1 MFCLQ
6 SLKLVT
12 VTLMLSLIS
21 PLILTGTKLEIFN
34 DSVNAQPVTSNSKR
48 IEQQIIQENRQ
59 QALALKD
66 VNSLQDKLRQ
76 LNQNAVLLYP
86 LIQKDRIK
94 LVLVAPNSP
103 PISRSVPVKQEE
115 VKQAIAQFKSAL
127 QKPSL
132 DAKVPAQ
139 TLYNWL
145 IKPIEND
152 LTQANTKT
160 IIFAPDQYLRHLPL
174 AALYDG
180 NHWLVER
187 FSINNITAASLT
199 NFNLQHQ
206 TKPRILA
213 AAFSEKPS
221 SLQVGT
227 QEFKVVELPHAV
239 REVKK
244 LATIIPNTT
253 ILLGRDF
260 NPEVMLPH
268 LNDYNIIH
276 LATNT
281 VVLPSQ
287 PEESFMMFG
296 DGSRLPLPTVATWKL
311 AKVDLVVLR
320 GNNTAVG
327 SQLPDGV
334 EAMGFGYYVLNAGA
348 KAVIASVGNIDDE
361 GTQVLMHAFYQ
372 AIAKDNITKAE
383 ALRQAQLALVTGDV
397 TTSSQQ
403 KEKGIVEV
411 HPHAKNHFSHPYYW
425 ASFILIGNGL

>member
-12 VTLMLSLIS
+12 VTLTLSLIS
-21 PLILTGTKLEIFN
+21 PVILAGAKLEIIK

-48 IEQQIIQENRQ
+48 IEQQFIQENRQ
-59 QALALKD
+59 KDLALKD
-66 VNSLQDKLRQ
+66 VTSLQDRLRQ

-86 LIQKDRIK
+86 LILKDRIK
-94 LVLVAPNSP
+94 LVLVTPNSP
-103 PISRSVPVKQEE
+103 PISHSVPVKQEE
-115 VKQAIAQFKSAL
+115 VKQAIAQFKDAL
-127 QKPSL
+127 QNPSR

-160 IIFAPDQYLRHLPL
+160 IIFASDQYLRHVPL

-180 NHWLVER
+180 NQWLVER
-187 FSINNITAASLT
+187 FTINNSTAASLA
-199 NFNLQHQ
+199 NFNPQRQ
-206 TKPRILA
+206 TKPRVLA
-213 AAFSEKPS
+213 ATSSEKPS

-227 QEFKVVELPHAV
+227 QKFKVAELPYAV
-239 REVKK
+239 REVEK

-253 ILLGRDF
+253 VLLGRDF

-281 VVLPSQ
+281 VFLASQ
-287 PEESFMMFG
+287 PEQSFMMFG

-327 SQLPDGV
+327 TQLPDG
-334 EAMGFGYYVLNAGA
+334 EETMGFGYYVLNAGA

-383 ALRQAQLALVTGDV
+383 ALRQAQIALITGDH
-397 TTSSQQ
+397 TPPSQQ
-403 KEKGIVEV
+403 KEIVERRN
-411 HPHAKNHFSHPYYW
+411 ARNHFSHPYYW